1 MINKKMVG
9 IFAATTLVFNVMSA
23 EAAVPI
29 FKDVKNHW
37 GRSAVEWGV
46 GNGMVNGYPDGTF
59 KPDKTVTEAE
69 FLTLLIRAYQQVPK
83 GDGGEWSDPY
93 YSIAEQMNYPTN
105 GAVEKGKRNGII
117 TRQHVA
123 EILAGTQGFN
133 YSGDDAIKFVLAKG
147 LAKGTDASK
156 ISVESFNGSS
166 GLKRAEAVQ
175 FIKTLKEKGLQQLQ
189 ARPFEPSPVTE
200 DMKKIPDKSPAK
212 LQQPQN
218 PPKQSGG
225 VTVVPPKN
233 ENLLLP
239 KDSTTEPA
247 VQAFLDSLS
256 YANGK
261 VTGKIPEI
269 PAGYGMTLKYKDRSD
284 GKWGD
289 RKYDKDFSSLKSGEQ
304 FSAQIVGKGGS
315 LIFAIYKGNIG
326 KNGVFV
332 ELPSMTAEWGSKR

>member
-1 MINKKMVG
+1 MVG

-175 FIKTLKEKGLQQLQ
+175 FIKTLKEKGLQQLLI
-189 ARPFEPSPVTE
+189 RPERPSDPAL
-200 DMKKIPDKSPAK
+200 IPP
-212 LQQPQN
+212 LPQQPNVQL
-218 PPKQSGG
+218 PTGG
-225 VTVVPPKN
+225 KVTVVPSSSPN
-233 ENLLLP
+233 FLLP
-239 KDSTTEPA
+239 KDTVTEPA
-247 VQAFLDSLS
+247 VQAFLDSLK
-256 YANGK
+256 YENGK
-261 VTGKIPEI
+261 VTGTVPPI
-269 PAGYGMTLKYKDRSD
+269 PAGHIMTLRY
-284 GKWGD
+284 
-289 RKYDKDFSSLKSGEQ
+289 KDFSDGRDGVRANDKVLTHLSSGES
-304 FSAQIVGKGGS
+304 FTVPVVGQGGN
-315 LIFAIYKGNIG
+315 LLFAIYKDGQG
-326 KNGVFV
+326 KNGAVV
-332 ELPSMTAEWGSKR
+332 QVPSMKAEWSTKR